1 MKHSLYSLITILTL
15 AACATAPNSRVDEVA
30 EQVPKEWSAS
40 VSEAPIDHAWIDRF
54 NDKTLESLVDEAIE
68 HNFDLQAG
76 AARIERAEAIAR
88 RTGADLQPQVEAT
101 LSGARNKQN
110 FIGFPLGGD
119 DGNVDSSNVAS
130 SLSNNFGTSVDV
142 TWELDVWGRIR
153 AGVSAAIADIQ
164 VAQADLLAAQTSLAA
179 QVAKSWFALIEANEQ
194 ANLAQATVE
203 AFQSTENSI
212 RSRFELGQGDESAT
226 AAQLRL
232 AMSDTAGARA
242 DLEARRED
250 VARTARQL
258 EILLGRYPDGAIK
271 GRRTLPDVPPQPP
284 AGLPSELLMRRPDF
298 MAAERAFA
306 AAGQRT
312 EEARKAFYPRFAL
325 TGTIGTQSE
334 DLSEILNSDF
344 GVWSLAGNILQP
356 IYQGGRLRAERDV
369 RIAEEKE
376 DLAQYQEIILNGFNE
391 VETALAIEQYLVR
404 REAAL
409 ADSADSAV
417 EADEQAREEYANGI
431 GDFLTVFATQ
441 NRRLTASSLLITARR
456 LRLENRINLYLAL
469 GGDFRPK
476 KS

>member
-1 MKHSLYSLITILTL
+1 MTRLLTTLIAFL
-15 AACATAPNSRVDEVA
+15 AVASCATAPKSRVDEVA
-30 EQVPKEWSAS
+30 EEVPKDWSAPA
-40 VSEAPIDHAWIDRF
+40 SEAPIDHAWIDRF

-68 HNFDLQAG
+68 NNFDLKAG
-76 AARIERAEAIAR
+76 AARIERAEAIAK

-101 LSGARNKQN
+101 VSGARNKQN

-119 DGNVDSSNVAS
+119 NTGADSSTVSS

-153 AGVSAAIADIQ
+153 AGVSAALADIQ
-164 VAQADLLAAQTSLAA
+164 LAQADLRAAQTSLAA

-203 AFQSTENSI
+203 AFQNTENSI
-212 RSRFELGQGDESAT
+212 RSRFELGQADDSAT

-232 AMSDTAGARA
+232 AMSDTSGAQA

-250 VARTARQL
+250 VARTTRQL

-298 MAAERAFA
+298 VAAERAFA

-325 TGTIGTQSE
+325 TGSVGTQSE

-344 GVWSLAGNILQP
+344 GVWSLAGNVLQP

-369 RIAEEKE
+369 RVAEEKE
-376 DLAQYQEIILNGFNE
+376 SLAQYQETILNGFNE
-391 VETALAIEQYLVR
+391 VETALAIENYLIK

-409 ADSADSAV
+409 ADSVDSAV
-417 EADEQAREEYANGI
+417 EADEQAREEYASGI
-431 GDFLTVFATQ
+431 GDFLTVFAAQ

-456 LRLENRINLYLAL
+456 LRLDNRINLYLAL
-469 GGDFRPK
+469 GGDFRPTR
-476 KS
+476 S